1 MKTDCFWEITHIG
14 SGTVSLHRTVQHSSS
29 GQKNTEHQYVIDALA
44 QSIYTDN
51 IFWLTDWHSFSN
63 NVQIFFNLLLIQTF
77 QMYFKCLSNL
87 LQMLQLHCN
96 YVYEI
101 VKSSILLQTPSL
113 KHLIDKRVSYSLS
126 RYQSYLYF
134 SSMVIDYERSLKWSQ
149 HLI

>member
-1 MKTDCFWEITHIG
+1 MDNFNQLRHFLPVAIFKH
-14 SGTVSLHRTVQHSSS
+14 SLI
-29 GQKNTEHQYVIDALA
+29 KNTEHQYVIDALA

-63 NVQIFFNLLLIQTF
+63 NFQIFFNLLLIQTF

-113 KHLIDKRVSYSLS
+113 KHLIDKRVSYSFS